1 MARKK
6 NRPALNK
13 VHAVQQLINKEIL
26 PDEKK
31 FPSTLV
37 PPAKVGARSARL
49 KALLLP
55 RKRNR
60 TVPRRAASM
69 SLPLSAS
76 RREQTNRTRG
86 TKTFDRVGHLNCRRK
101 HKTFTA
107 LSKMFGGAGKGR
119 RMKNRPNRSRRQYC

>member
-6 NRPALNK
+6 HSPTLNK
-13 VHAVQQLINKEIL
+13 VHAVQQLINKEVL
-26 PDEKK
+26 PDEKAY
-31 FPSTLV
+31 PSRVV
-37 PPAKVGARSARL
+37 PPAETVARSVRQ
-49 KALLLP
+49 KAFLLP
-55 RKRNR
+55 RKRKR
-60 TVPRRAASM
+60 SLSGRVAPM
-69 SLPLSAS
+69 SLPVSAS

-107 LSKMFGGAGKGR
+107 LSKMFGGSGKGR